1 MGSVLVG
8 VRVIFLPNC
17 HLVLFLLKHRSIGA
31 FLNKKNEDPNR
42 ESLLNS
48 SSSVYIYVCVCNIY
62 IYIYIYTHI
71 IFFVEV
77 TGKS

>member
-1 MGSVLVG
+1 MGNVLVG
-8 VRVIFLPNC
+8 VRVVFLPNY

-31 FLNKKNEDPNR
+31 FFNKKNEDPNR

-62 IYIYIYTHI
+62 IHI